1 MDTILIIEDNHTIL
15 ENTSE
20 ILELEGYSILTAVNG
35 KEGLKKIVEMVPDL
49 IVCDI
54 WMPEMD
60 GFELLKN
67 LGLHATLKNIP
78 LIFFSARSEKKDI
91 RKGMKLG
98 AYDFI
103 VKPSDLTDLLTS
115 IKRCLRSRKP
125 IKISKY
131 K

>member
-1 MDTILIIEDNHTIL
+1 MATILVVEDNRTIL

-20 ILELEGYSILTAVNG
+20 LLEMEGYSVITASNG
-35 KEGLKKIVEMVPDL
+35 KDGFEKILKSLPDL

-60 GFELLKN
+60 GFELLEK
-67 LGLHATLKNIP
+67 LGTYADLKNIP

-91 RKGMKLG
+91 KKGLELG

-103 VKPSDLTDLLTS
+103 VKPSDLSDLLIS
-115 IKRCLRSRKP
+115 IKNCLL
-125 IKISKY
+125 SK
-131 K
+131 KLI